1 MEPAQAFV
9 KRAAAKPRSGKDKPL
24 SEDIRLL
31 GRILGDTLRE
41 QESEAAFDLV
51 ERIRRTAVEF
61 HRGGDPRAGASLA
74 ATLRSL
80 DPDAVMTVVRAFT
93 QFSQL
98 ANIAEDRHHIRRRRA
113 HRLAGSRPQN
123 GSIAL
128 AAQRAA
134 SAGVTAEEMSGFL
147 ANGLVMPV
155 LTAHPTEVQRKSIL
169 DAHIEIARLIDA
181 RDRMRRTPEEAG
193 EDADALRRVIL
204 ILWQT
209 RILRSARLT
218 VRDEID
224 NALSFYSY
232 TFLAA
237 IPRLLEEIDAEL
249 HARYKSRLPPPQM
262 LRMGSWI
269 GGDRDGN
276 PFVTHETLAYAVESQ
291 SAIAMAHY
299 LEESH
304 KLGRELSLSLQ
315 RVDISP
321 GLKRLADVAA
331 DTSDQRRDEPY
342 RRALIGIYA
351 RLAATSAA
359 LGHGD
364 AARRPV
370 SAARAYAS
378 SEDFVA
384 DLDTMIGSL
393 RAHGS
398 ARVVYGGLMRL
409 RHAAQAFGF
418 HLASVDMR
426 QHSGVHES
434 VVAELAGRSGAM
446 PGYAQLDEE
455 AKIAFLLTELANAR
469 LLRSPFVEYG
479 ELAAK
484 ELAILDAAQA
494 MQRRFGKVALPTY
507 IISNTN
513 SVSDVLEAAV
523 LLRESGLLRPAR
535 PAGQGAGSQLDL
547 NIAPLFE
554 TIDDLRRA
562 GDMMDRLLSLPAY
575 RALVAARGD
584 LHEVM
589 LGYSDSNKDG
599 GYVTSNWE
607 LYRATLDL
615 VRVCEKHGVKLRLF
629 HGRGGTV
636 GRGGGP
642 SYDAILAQPAGS
654 VNGQIRITEQGEV
667 ISSKYSDAEIGQR
680 NLETLVAATL
690 EASLLR
696 TGKGAVRASSERPE
710 WRAAMEEISASSF
723 AAYRA
728 LVYETP
734 GFVEFFREVTPIGE
748 IAELNIGSRPAARR
762 ASDRIEDLRA
772 IPWVFSWS
780 LARIM
785 LPGWYGFGTALEA
798 FLARGRRTANLKL
811 LREMHAGWPF
821 FRVML
826 ANMDMLLAKTDLG
839 IASRYA
845 GLARDQKRA
854 AALMRRIEDE
864 QSLSKRHLLSIEQSK
879 ELLAGNPTLA
889 RSIRNRRPYID
900 PLNHLQVELLRRLR
914 AGDKDDRV
922 KRALLI
928 TINGIAAGLRN
939 SG

>member
-1 MEPAQAFV
+1 MSAAR
-9 KRAAAKPRSGKDKPL
+9 RASAPRKGKDQPL

-31 GRILGDTLRE
+31 GRMLGDTLRE
-41 QESEAAFDLV
+41 QESDGAFETV

-61 HRGGDPRAGASLA
+61 HRGGDARAGASLT
-74 ATLRSL
+74 ATLRGL
-80 DPDAVMTVVRAFT
+80 DPDSVMTVVRAFT

-113 HRLAGSRPQN
+113 HRVAGSERQN

-134 SAGVTAEEMSGFL
+134 AAGVSAAQMGDFL
-147 ANGLVMPV
+147 ASGIVMPV

-169 DAHIEIARLIDA
+169 DAHIEIARLLDA
-181 RDRMRRTPEEAG
+181 RDRMHQTPEEAQRD
-193 EDADALRRVIL
+193 EAALRRMIL

-209 RILRSARLT
+209 RMLRAARLT
-218 VRDEID
+218 VQDEID
-224 NALSFYSY
+224 NALSFYAY

-237 IPRLLEEIDAEL
+237 VPRLIEEIDAEL
-249 HARYKSRLPPPQM
+249 HARYRTRLPPPQL

-276 PFVTHETLAYAVESQ
+276 PFVTCETLAYAVEHQ
-291 SAIAMAHY
+291 SAIALNHFLAEAH
-299 LEESH
+299 E
-304 KLGRELSLSLQ
+304 LGRELSLSLQ
-315 RVDISP
+315 RVDITP
-321 GLKRLADVAA
+321 ELKRLADAA
-331 DTSDQRRDEPY
+331 GDPSSQRRDEPY
-342 RRALIGIYA
+342 RRALTGIYA

-364 AARRPV
+364 VLRRPL
-370 SAARAYAS
+370 AEAHAYAS
-378 SEDFVA
+378 SAEFVA
-384 DLDTMIGSL
+384 ELDILVESL
-393 RAHGS
+393 RTNGS
-398 ARVVYGGLMRL
+398 ARIVYGRLMRL

-418 HLASVDMR
+418 HLASLDLR
-426 QHSGVHES
+426 QHSGVHET
-434 VVAELAGRSGAM
+434 VVGELVASAGAVPGGSGA
-446 PGYAQLDEE
+446 YAQLDEE
-455 AKIAFLLTELANAR
+455 AKIAFLLAELGTAR
-469 LLRSPFVEYG
+469 LLRSPYVVYG

-484 ELAILDAAQA
+484 ELAIFDQA
-494 MQRRFGKVALPTY
+494 RAVQARFGKVALPTC

-523 LLRESGLLRPAR
+523 LLREAGLLRPAA
-535 PAGQGAGSQLDL
+535 PGATAELDV

-562 GDMMDRLLSLPAY
+562 GAMIDRLLGVPAY
-575 RALVAARGD
+575 RALVSARGD
-584 LHEVM
+584 LQEVM

-615 VRVCEKHGVKLRLF
+615 VAVCEKHRVKLRLF

-642 SYDAILAQPAGS
+642 SYAAILAQPPGS

-667 ISSKYSDAEIGQR
+667 ISSKYSDPEIGLR

-690 EASLLR
+690 EASLLGA
-696 TGKGAVRASSERPE
+696 GKGGAKSDAARAAAGKPE
-710 WRAAMEEISASSF
+710 WHAAMEEISAASF
-723 AAYRA
+723 SAYRA

-734 GFVEFFREVTPIGE
+734 GFAEFFRDVTPIGE

-762 ASDRIEDLRA
+762 ATNRVEDLRA

-785 LPGWYGFGTALEA
+785 LPGWYGFGSAVEA
-798 FLARGRRTANLKL
+798 FVARSRTKNLRL

-826 ANMDMLLAKTDLG
+826 SNMDMLLAKTDLG

-845 GLARDQKRA
+845 RLARDQKRA
-854 AALMRRIEDE
+854 RTLLGRIEDE
-864 QSLSKRHLLSIEQSK
+864 QALSIRHLLAIEGAR
-879 ELLAGNPTLA
+879 ELLGDNPTLA

-914 AGDKDDRV
+914 SGDADDRV

>member
-1 MEPAQAFV
+1 VSRPAAG
-9 KRAAAKPRSGKDKPL
+9 KGKDEPL

-31 GRILGDTLRE
+31 GRMLGDTLRE
-41 QESEAAFDLV
+41 QESEAAFELV
-51 ERIRRTAVEF
+51 ERIRRTAVDF
-61 HRGGDPRAGASLA
+61 HRGGDPRAGTSLA
-74 ATLRSL
+74 ATLRAL
-80 DPDAVMTVVRAFT
+80 EPDAVMTVVRAFT

-113 HRLAGSRPQN
+113 HRLAGSKPQN
-123 GSIAL
+123 GSMAL

-134 SAGVTAEEMSGFL
+134 ASGVTAAEVSEFL
-147 ANGLVMPV
+147 LHGLVMPV

-169 DAHIEIARLIDA
+169 DSHIEIARLLDV
-181 RDRMRRTPEEAG
+181 RDRSRLTPEEAAQG
-193 EDADALRRVIL
+193 EEALRRVIL

-209 RILRSARLT
+209 RMLRAARLT
-218 VRDEID
+218 VQDEID

-232 TFLAA
+232 TFLTA
-237 IPRLLEEIDAEL
+237 IPRLIEEIDAEL
-249 HARYKSRLPPPQM
+249 HARYKRRLPPPQM

-276 PFVTHETLAYAVESQ
+276 PFVSHATLAYAVETQ
-291 SAIAMAHY
+291 SAIALSHY
-299 LEESH
+299 LEEVH

-321 GLKRLADVAA
+321 ALKRLADSAGDV
-331 DTSDQRRDEPY
+331 SDQRRDEPY
-342 RRALIGIYA
+342 RRAMTGIYA
-351 RLAATSAA
+351 RLAATCTA
-359 LGHGD
+359 LGQPE
-364 AARRPV
+364 AARKPTVR
-370 SAARAYAS
+370 ARAYAT
-378 SEDFVA
+378 SEEFTSE
-384 DLDTMIGSL
+384 LDTIIDSL
-393 RAHGS
+393 RLHGS
-398 ARVVYGGLMRL
+398 ARVVYGRLVRL
-409 RHAAQAFGF
+409 RHAAQVFGF
-418 HLASVDMR
+418 HLASVDLR
-426 QHSGVHES
+426 QHSGIHET
-434 VVAELAGRSGAM
+434 VMAELAERSGAVA
-446 PGYAQLDEE
+446 GYAQLDEE
-455 AKIAFLLTELANAR
+455 AKIAFLLAEMGNAR
-469 LLRSPFVEYG
+469 LLRSPFVKYG

-484 ELAILDAAQA
+484 ELAIFDAAQA
-494 MQRRFGKVALPTY
+494 IQARFGKVALPTY

-513 SVSDVLEAAV
+513 AVSDVLEAAV
-523 LLRESGLLRPAR
+523 LLREAGLLRPA
-535 PAGQGAGSQLDL
+535 GKAGSSDKCAPQLDL

-562 GDMMDRLLSLPAY
+562 GQMMDRLLSLPAY
-575 RALVAARGD
+575 RALVTARGNQ
-584 LHEVM
+584 HEVM

-615 VRVCEKHGVKLRLF
+615 VEVCERHKVKLRLF

-667 ISSKYSDAEIGQR
+667 IASKYSDPEIGQR
-680 NLETLVAATL
+680 NLETLVAATF

-696 TGKGAVRASSERPE
+696 PEKGAARAARERPE
-710 WRAAMEEISASSF
+710 WRAAMEEISESSF
-723 AAYRA
+723 KAYRA

-734 GFVEFFREVTPIGE
+734 GFVEFFRDVTPIGE
-748 IAELNIGSRPAARR
+748 IAELNIGSRPAARK

-785 LPGWYGFGTALEA
+785 LPGWYGFGTALEKFVA
-798 FLARGRRTANLKL
+798 KNRTANLKL

-845 GLARDQKRA
+845 RLARDQKRA
-854 AALMRRIEDE
+854 TALLKRIEDE
-864 QSLSKRHLLSIEQSK
+864 QTLSMRHLFAIEQTK
-879 ELLAGNPTLA
+879 ALLAGNPTLA

-900 PLNHLQVELLRRLR
+900 PLNHLQIELLRRLR
-914 AGDKDDRV
+914 AGDGDDRV

>member
-1 MEPAQAFV
+1 MKSSGETAV
-9 KRAAAKPRSGKDKPL
+9 HRNGKDRPL
-24 SEDIRLL
+24 AEDIRRL
-31 GRILGDTLRE
+31 GRMLGDTLRE
-41 QESEAAFDLV
+41 QESVAAFELV
-51 ERIRRTAVEF
+51 ERIRRTAVDF
-61 HRGGDPRAGASLA
+61 HRGGDPRAGASLS

-113 HRLAGSRPQN
+113 HRFGGSKPQS

-134 SAGVTAEEMSGFL
+134 AAGVSAGEMSLFL
-147 ANGLVMPV
+147 TGGLVMPV

-169 DAHIEIARLIDA
+169 DAHIEIARLLDE
-181 RDRMRRTPEEAG
+181 RDRVRQTPGEAA
-193 EDADALRRVIL
+193 ADETALRRMIL

-209 RILRSARLT
+209 RMLRAARLT
-218 VRDEID
+218 VQDEID

-237 IPRLLEEIDAEL
+237 IPRLVEEIDAEL
-249 HARYKSRLPPPQM
+249 HARYRSRLPSPQM

-276 PFVTHETLAYAVESQ
+276 PFVTHATLTYAVEKQ
-291 SAIAMAHY
+291 SALALGHY
-299 LEESH
+299 LEETH
-304 KLGRELSLSLQ
+304 ALGRELSLSLQ

-321 GLKRLADVAA
+321 ELKRLADAA
-331 DTSDQRRDEPY
+331 GDISDQRRDEPY
-342 RRALIGIYA
+342 RRALTGIYA
-351 RLAATSAA
+351 RLAATSMA
-359 LGHGD
+359 LGQG
-364 AARRPV
+364 APTRRPL
-370 SAARAYAS
+370 APARPYAAS
-378 SEDFVA
+378 SDFVHE
-384 DLDTMIGSL
+384 LDTLIESL
-393 RAHGS
+393 RTHGS
-398 ARVVYGGLMRL
+398 ARVAHGRLMRL

-434 VVAELAGRSGAM
+434 VMGELAASAGATAD
-446 PGYAQLDEE
+446 YAKLDEE
-455 AKIAFLLTELANAR
+455 AKIDFLLRELGTAR
-469 LLRSPFVEYG
+469 LLRSPFVPYG

-484 ELAILDAAQA
+484 ELAILDAAQSLQA
-494 MQRRFGKVALPTY
+494 RFGKAALPTY
-507 IISNTN
+507 IISNTD
-513 SVSDVLEAAV
+513 SVSDILEAAV
-523 LLRESGLLRPAR
+523 LLREAGLLRTGPVADQA
-535 PAGQGAGSQLDL
+535 PGLL
-547 NIAPLFE
+547 VNIAPLFE

-562 GDMMDRLLSLPAY
+562 GAMMDRLLGLPAY
-575 RALVAARGD
+575 RALVAGRGD
-584 LHEVM
+584 LQEVM

-615 VRVCEKHGVKLRLF
+615 VQVCRKHKVKLRLF

-642 SYDAILAQPAGS
+642 SYDAILAQPPGS

-667 ISSKYSDAEIGQR
+667 IASKYSDAGIGRR

-690 EASLLR
+690 EASLLKSA
-696 TGKGAVRASSERPE
+696 KGAVHPSFERPE
-710 WRAAMEEISASSF
+710 WRAAMEEISAGSF

-734 GFVEFFREVTPIGE
+734 GFVEFFRDVTPIGE
-748 IAELNIGSRPAARR
+748 IAELNIGSRPAARK
-762 ASDRIEDLRA
+762 ATNRIEDLRA

-780 LARIM
+780 LSRIM
-785 LPGWYGFGTALEA
+785 LPGWYGFGTAVEA
-798 FLARGRRTANLKL
+798 FVAQSRTKNLKL

-845 GLARDQKRA
+845 RLARDQKRA
-854 AALMRRIEDE
+854 TALLGRIEDE
-864 QSLSKRHLLSIEQSK
+864 QALSISHLLAIERTK
-879 ELLAGNPTLA
+879 GLLEGNPTLA

-900 PLNHLQVELLRRLR
+900 PLNHLQIELLRRLR
-914 AGDKDDRV
+914 SGDQDDRV

>member
-1 MEPAQAFV
+1 VKSPAA
-9 KRAAAKPRSGKDKPL
+9 RPRNAKDKPL

-41 QESEAAFDLV
+41 QESEAAFELV
-51 ERIRRTAVEF
+51 ERIRRTAVDF

-113 HRLAGSRPQN
+113 HRVAGSKPQN

-134 SAGVTAEEMSGFL
+134 AAGVTAAEISGFL
-147 ANGLVMPV
+147 LNGLVMPV

-169 DAHIEIARLIDA
+169 DAHIEIARLLDT
-181 RDRMRRTPEEAG
+181 RDRMRLTPEESEEYAT
-193 EDADALRRVIL
+193 ALRRVIL

-218 VRDEID
+218 VQDEID
-224 NALSFYSY
+224 NALSFYGY

-237 IPRLLEEIDAEL
+237 IPRLIEEIDAEL

-291 SAIAMAHY
+291 SAVALAHY
-299 LEESH
+299 LEEAH

-315 RVDISP
+315 RVEISP
-321 GLKRLADVAA
+321 ALKRLADAA
-331 DTSDQRRDEPY
+331 GDNSDQRRDEPY

-359 LGHGD
+359 LGHGE

-370 SAARAYAS
+370 SQARPYAS
-378 SEDFVA
+378 SEAFVA
-384 DLDTMIGSL
+384 DLDTMIDSL
-393 RAHGS
+393 RGHGS

-426 QHSGVHES
+426 QHSGVHEG
-434 VVAELAGRSGAM
+434 VVAELAARSGAM

-455 AKIAFLLTELANAR
+455 AKIAFLLAELADAR
-469 LLRSPFVEYG
+469 LLRSPFVKYG
-479 ELAAK
+479 DLAAK

-494 MQRRFGKVALPTY
+494 MQRRFGKGALPTC

-523 LLRESGLLRPAR
+523 LLREAGLLRPAGP
-535 PAGQGAGSQLDL
+535 PAEGAVTGPQLDL

-562 GDMMDRLLSLPAY
+562 GDIMDRLLGLPAY

-667 ISSKYSDAEIGQR
+667 IASKYSDAEIGQR
-680 NLETLVAATL
+680 NLETLVAATF

-696 TGKGAVRASSERPE
+696 PGKGASRASSEPHE
-710 WRAAMEEISASSF
+710 WRAAMEEISAGSF

-734 GFVEFFREVTPIGE
+734 GFVEFFRDVTPIGE

-798 FLARGRRTANLKL
+798 FLSKGRRTANLKL
-811 LREMHAGWPF
+811 LRQMHAGWPF

-854 AALMRRIEDE
+854 TALLSRIEDE
-864 QSLSKRHLLSIEQSK
+864 QSLSKRHLFAIEQSK
-879 ELLAGNPTLA
+879 EPLADNPTLA

-914 AGDKDDRV
+914 SGDTDDRV

>member
-1 MEPAQAFV
+1 MKPA
-9 KRAAAKPRSGKDKPL
+9 GKDQPL

-31 GRILGDTLRE
+31 GRMLGDTLRE
-41 QESEAAFDLV
+41 QESTAAFDLV
-51 ERIRRTAVEF
+51 ERIRTTAVAF
-61 HRGGDPRAGASLA
+61 HRGGDRRAGASLA
-74 ATLRSL
+74 STLRSL

-113 HRLAGSRPQN
+113 HRLAGSKPQN

-128 AAQRAA
+128 AAERAA
-134 SAGVTAEEMSGFL
+134 SAGVTAAEVSAFL
-147 ANGLVMPV
+147 ESGLVMPV

-169 DAHIEIARLIDA
+169 DAHIEIARLLDE
-181 RDRMRRTPEEAG
+181 RDRMRHTPDEAAAG
-193 EDADALRRVIL
+193 EAALRRVIL

-209 RILRSARLT
+209 RMLRAARLT
-218 VRDEID
+218 VQDEID
-224 NALSFYSY
+224 NALSFYTY

-237 IPRLLEEIDAEL
+237 IPRLIEEVDAEL
-249 HARYKSRLPPPQM
+249 QARYRSRLAAPQM

-276 PFVTHETLAYAVESQ
+276 PFVTHETLAYAVENQ
-291 SAIAMAHY
+291 SAFALAHY
-299 LEESH
+299 LTEAHE
-304 KLGRELSLSLQ
+304 LGRELSLSLQ

-321 GLKRLADVAA
+321 ELKRLADAA
-331 DTSDQRRDEPY
+331 EDSSDQRRDEPY
-342 RRALIGIYA
+342 RRALIGVYA
-351 RLAATSAA
+351 RLAATSRS
-359 LGHGD
+359 LGHRE
-364 AARRPV
+364 ALRRPV
-370 SAARAYAS
+370 SQAQAYAS
-378 SEDFVA
+378 SADFVK
-384 DLDTMIGSL
+384 DLDTMIDSL
-393 RAHGS
+393 RTHGS
-398 ARVVYGGLMRL
+398 ARVVYGRLVRL

-418 HLASVDMR
+418 HLASLDMR
-426 QHSGVHES
+426 QHSAIHGQ
-434 VVAELAGRSGAM
+434 VVAELAAGCGAAAD
-446 PGYAQLDEE
+446 YAGLDEE
-455 AKIAFLLTELANAR
+455 AKIAFLLAELGTAR
-469 LLRSPFVEYG
+469 LLRSPFVAYG

-484 ELAILDAAQA
+484 ELAIFDAAA
-494 MQRRFGKVALPTY
+494 GVHRRFGPTALPTC

-513 SVSDVLEAAV
+513 SVSDILEAAV
-523 LLRESGLLRPAR
+523 LLREAGLLRPGHGPDR
-535 PAGQGAGSQLDL
+535 PAVLDV

-562 GDMMDRLLSLPAY
+562 GQMIDRLLGLPAY
-575 RALVAARGD
+575 RALVAGRGD
-584 LHEVM
+584 LQEVM

-607 LYRATLDL
+607 LHRATLEL
-615 VRVCEKHGVKLRLF
+615 AAVCERHGVKLRLF

-667 ISSKYSDAEIGQR
+667 IASKYPDAEIGQR
-680 NLETLVAATL
+680 NLEALVAATF
-690 EASLLR
+690 EATVLR
-696 TGKGAVRASSERPE
+696 GREAVPERPE
-710 WRAAMEEISASSF
+710 WRAAMEEISAASF
-723 AAYRA
+723 AAYRS

-734 GFVEFFREVTPIGE
+734 GFNEFFRDVTPIGE
-748 IAELNIGSRPAARR
+748 IAELNVGSRPAARR

-785 LPGWYGFGTALEA
+785 LPGWYGFGTAVET
-798 FLARGRRTANLKL
+798 FLSKNRTKNLKL

-845 GLARDQKRA
+845 RLARDQKRA
-854 AALMRRIEDE
+854 TALLGRIDAERT
-864 QSLSKRHLLSIEQSK
+864 LAMRHLFSIERTR
-879 ELLAGNPTLA
+879 ELLSGNPTLA

-914 AGDKDDRV
+914 GGDTDDRV

>member
-1 MEPAQAFV
+1 VEPAQTVV
-9 KRAAAKPRSGKDKPL
+9 KAAVKTPAKPASAKAAPRNGKDQPL
-24 SEDIRLL
+24 AEDIRRL
-31 GRILGDTLRE
+31 GRMLGDTLRE
-41 QESEAAFDLV
+41 QESLQAFELV
-51 ERIRRTAVEF
+51 ERIRRTAVDF
-61 HRGGDPRAGASLA
+61 RRGGDPRAGASLA
-74 ATLRSL
+74 ATLRAL

-113 HRLAGSRPQN
+113 HRFGGSKPQS

-128 AAQRAA
+128 AAERAA
-134 SAGVTAEEMSGFL
+134 AAGVTAGELSAFL
-147 ANGLVMPV
+147 TGGLVMPV

-169 DAHIEIARLIDA
+169 DAHIEIARLLDE
-181 RDRMRRTPEEAG
+181 RDRVRQTPEEAA
-193 EDADALRRVIL
+193 ADEAALRRMIL

-209 RILRSARLT
+209 RMLRAARLT
-218 VRDEID
+218 VQDEID

-237 IPRLLEEIDAEL
+237 IPRLIEEIDAEL
-249 HARYKSRLPPPQM
+249 HARYRSRLPAPQM

-276 PFVTHETLAYAVESQ
+276 PFVTHATLTYAVERQ
-291 SAIAMAHY
+291 SVLALAHY
-299 LEESH
+299 LGETH
-304 KLGRELSLSLQ
+304 ALGRELSLSLQ

-321 GLKRLADVAA
+321 ELKRLADAA
-331 DTSDQRRDEPY
+331 GDPSDQRRDEPY
-342 RRALIGIYA
+342 RRALTGVYS
-351 RLAATSAA
+351 RLAATSLA
-359 LGHGD
+359 LGQRD
-364 AARRPV
+364 PVRRPL
-370 SAARAYAS
+370 SAARPYAAS
-378 SEDFVA
+378 AEFVGE
-384 DLDTMIGSL
+384 LDTLIESL
-393 RAHGS
+393 RTHGS
-398 ARVVYGGLMRL
+398 ARVVYGRLMRL

-418 HLASVDMR
+418 HLASVDLR
-426 QHSGVHES
+426 QHSGVHET
-434 VVAELAGRSGAM
+434 VVAELAARAGAVAD
-446 PGYAQLDEE
+446 YAKLDED
-455 AKIAFLLTELANAR
+455 AKIAFLLAELGTAR
-469 LLRSPFVEYG
+469 LLRSPFVPYG

-494 MQRRFGKVALPTY
+494 IQQRFGSTALPTS

-513 SVSDVLEAAV
+513 SVSDILEAAV
-523 LLRESGLLRPAR
+523 LLREAGLLRPG
-535 PAGQGAGSQLDL
+535 PVPVLDL

-562 GDMMDRLLSLPAY
+562 GAMMDRLLGLPAY
-575 RALVAARGD
+575 RALIAGRGD
-584 LHEVM
+584 LQEVM

-615 VRVCEKHGVKLRLF
+615 VQVCQKHKVKLRLF

-642 SYDAILAQPAGS
+642 SYDAILAQPPGS

-667 ISSKYSDAEIGQR
+667 IASKYSDAEIGLR

-690 EASLLR
+690 EASLLKSA
-696 TGKGAVRASSERPE
+696 KGVAERPE
-710 WRAAMEEISASSF
+710 WRAAMEEISAASF

-734 GFVEFFREVTPIGE
+734 GFVEFFRDVTPIGE
-748 IAELNIGSRPAARR
+748 IAELNIGSRPAARK
-762 ASDRIEDLRA
+762 ASNRIEDLRA

-780 LARIM
+780 LSRIM
-785 LPGWYGFGTALEA
+785 LPGWYGFGTAVEA
-798 FLARGRRTANLKL
+798 FVAKSRTKNLKL

-845 GLARDQKRA
+845 RLARDQKRA
-854 AALMRRIEDE
+854 TALLRRIEDE
-864 QSLSKRHLLSIEQSK
+864 QALSLRHLFAIERTK
-879 ELLAGNPTLA
+879 GLLEGNPTLA

-900 PLNHLQVELLRRLR
+900 PLNHLQIELLRRLR
-914 AGDKDDRV
+914 SGDTDDRV

>member
-1 MEPAQAFV
+1 MKTA
-9 KRAAAKPRSGKDKPL
+9 GKDQPL

-31 GRILGDTLRE
+31 GRMLGDTLRE
-41 QESEAAFDLV
+41 QESAAAFELV

-113 HRLAGSRPQN
+113 HRLGGSKPQN
-123 GSIAL
+123 GSMAL
-128 AAQRAA
+128 AAERAA
-134 SAGVTAEEMSGFL
+134 AAGVTAAEVSEFL
-147 ANGLVMPV
+147 TGGIVMAV

-169 DAHIEIARLIDA
+169 DAHIEIARLIDE
-181 RDRMRRTPEEAG
+181 RDRMRQTPEEAAAG
-193 EDADALRRVIL
+193 EEALRRIIL

-209 RILRSARLT
+209 RMLRAARLT
-218 VRDEID
+218 VQDEID

-232 TFLAA
+232 TFLDA
-237 IPRLLEEIDAEL
+237 IPRLVEEVDAEL
-249 HARYKSRLPPPQM
+249 QARYKSRLPAPQM
-262 LRMGSWI
+262 LKMGSWI

-276 PFVTHETLAYAVESQ
+276 PFVTHETLAYALENQ
-291 SAIAMAHY
+291 SALALAHY
-299 LEESH
+299 LAEAHE
-304 KLGRELSLSLQ
+304 LGRELSLSLQ
-315 RVDISP
+315 RVDITP
-321 GLKRLADVAA
+321 ALKKLADAA
-331 DTSDQRRDEPY
+331 EDASDQRRDEPY
-342 RRALIGIYA
+342 RRALIGVYA
-351 RLAATSAA
+351 RLAATSLA
-359 LGHGD
+359 LGHRD
-364 AARRPV
+364 ALRRPV
-370 SAARAYAS
+370 SKGKPYATAA
-378 SEDFVA
+378 DFIR
-384 DLDTMIGSL
+384 DLDTLIESL
-393 RAHGS
+393 RTHGS
-398 ARVVYGGLMRL
+398 ARVVYGRLVRL

-418 HLASVDMR
+418 HLASLDMR
-426 QHSGVHES
+426 QHSGIHEQ
-434 VVAELAGRSGAM
+434 VVAELAARSGAAAD
-446 PGYAQLDEE
+446 YAALGEE
-455 AKIAFLLTELANAR
+455 ARIAFLLGELGNAR
-469 LLRSPFVEYG
+469 LLRSPYVQYG

-484 ELAILDAAQA
+484 ELAIFDAAQDA
-494 MQRRFGKVALPTY
+494 HRRFGRAALPTY

-513 SVSDVLEAAV
+513 SVSDILEAAV
-523 LLRESGLLRPAR
+523 LLREAGLLRPASG
-535 PAGQGAGSQLDL
+535 PSSSPVLDA

-562 GDMMDRLLSLPAY
+562 GAMMDRLLSLSAY
-575 RALVAARGD
+575 RALVAARGN
-584 LHEVM
+584 LQEVM

-615 VRVCEKHGVKLRLF
+615 VAVCKRHRVKLRLF

-642 SYDAILAQPAGS
+642 SYDAILAQPPGS
-654 VNGQIRITEQGEV
+654 VSGQIRITEQGEV
-667 ISSKYSDAEIGQR
+667 IASKYSDAEIGQR
-680 NLETLVAATL
+680 NLETLVAATF
-690 EASLLR
+690 EATLLR
-696 TGKGAVRASSERPE
+696 GRDAAPERPE
-710 WRAAMEEISASSF
+710 WRAAMEEISAASF
-723 AAYRA
+723 AAYRS

-734 GFVEFFREVTPIGE
+734 GFNEFFRDVTPIGE

-762 ASDRIEDLRA
+762 ATDRIEDLRA

-785 LPGWYGFGTALEA
+785 LPGWYGFGSAVEA
-798 FLARGRRTANLKL
+798 FVARNRTGHLKL
-811 LREMHAGWPF
+811 LREMHAEWPF

-845 GLARDQKRA
+845 RLARDQKRA
-854 AALMRRIEDE
+854 AALLGRIEAE
-864 QSLSKRHLLSIEQSK
+864 QALSKRHLFAIQRSK
-879 ELLAGNPTLA
+879 ALLDSNPTLA

-914 AGDKDDRV
+914 SGDTDDRV

>member
-1 MEPAQAFV
+1 VKKAAGRREPS
-9 KRAAAKPRSGKDKPL
+9 RDGKDQPL
-24 SEDIRLL
+24 AEDIRHL

-41 QESEAAFDLV
+41 QESAAAFDLV

-61 HRGGDPRAGASLA
+61 RRGGDPRAGASLA

-80 DPDAVMTVVRAFT
+80 EPDAVMTVVRAFT

-113 HRLAGSRPQN
+113 HLLGGSKPQG

-134 SAGVTAEEMSGFL
+134 EAGVTAGELAAFL
-147 ANGLVMPV
+147 TGGLVMPV

-169 DAHIEIARLIDA
+169 DAHIEIARLLDE
-181 RDRMRRTPEEAG
+181 RDRMRQTPEEAAVD
-193 EDADALRRVIL
+193 EAALRRMIL

-209 RILRSARLT
+209 RMLRAARLT
-218 VRDEID
+218 VQDEID
-224 NALSFYSY
+224 NALSFYTY

-237 IPRLLEEIDAEL
+237 IPRLIEEIDSEL
-249 HARYKSRLPPPQM
+249 HALYRSRLPAPQM

-276 PFVTHETLAYAVESQ
+276 PFVTHETLAYALERQ
-291 SAIAMAHY
+291 SALALAHF
-299 LEESH
+299 LEEAH
-304 KLGRELSLSLQ
+304 ALGRELSLSLQ
-315 RVDISP
+315 RVEISP
-321 GLKRLADVAA
+321 ELKRLADAA
-331 DTSDQRRDEPY
+331 EDDSDQRRDEPY
-342 RRALIGIYA
+342 RRALTGVYA
-351 RLAATSAA
+351 RLAATSLA
-359 LGHGD
+359 LGHREPS
-364 AARRPV
+364 RRPLA
-370 SAARAYAS
+370 SAKPYAAS
-378 SEDFVA
+378 ADFVR
-384 DLDTMIGSL
+384 DLDTLIGSL
-393 RAHGS
+393 RTHGS
-398 ARVVYGGLMRL
+398 ARVVYGRLMRL

-418 HLASVDMR
+418 HLASVDLR
-426 QHSGVHES
+426 QHSGVHEA
-434 VVAELAGRSGAM
+434 VVGELAARAGAVAD
-446 PGYAQLDEE
+446 YTKLDEE
-455 AKIAFLLTELANAR
+455 AKIAFLLAELGAAR
-469 LLRSPFVEYG
+469 LLRSPFVAYG

-484 ELAILDAAQA
+484 ELAILDAAKVIHQ
-494 MQRRFGKVALPTY
+494 RFGKAAVPTC

-513 SVSDVLEAAV
+513 SVSDILEAAV
-523 LLRESGLLRPAR
+523 LLREAGLLRPA
-535 PAGQGAGSQLDL
+535 GAGDAPAVLDL

-562 GDMMDRLLSLPAY
+562 GAMMDRLLGVPAY
-575 RALVAARGD
+575 RALVAGRGD
-584 LHEVM
+584 LQEVM

-615 VRVCEKHGVKLRLF
+615 VGVCEKHKVKLRLF

-642 SYDAILAQPAGS
+642 SYDAILAQPPGS

-667 ISSKYSDAEIGQR
+667 IASKYSDAEIGLR

-690 EASLLR
+690 EASLLKPA
-696 TGKGAVRASSERPE
+696 KGVAERPE
-710 WRAAMEEISASSF
+710 WRAAMEEISAGSF

-734 GFVEFFREVTPIGE
+734 GFVEFFRDVTPIGE
-748 IAELNIGSRPAARR
+748 IAGLNIGSRPAARR
-762 ASDRIEDLRA
+762 ATNRIEDLRA

-780 LARIM
+780 LSRIM
-785 LPGWYGFGTALEA
+785 LPGWYGFGSAVEA
-798 FLARGRRTANLKL
+798 FLAKSRTKNLRL

-854 AALMRRIEDE
+854 TQLLGRIEEE
-864 QSLSKRHLLSIEQSK
+864 QALSMRHLFAIERTK
-879 ELLAGNPTLA
+879 GVLEGNPTLA

-914 AGDKDDRV
+914 SGDTDDRV

>member
-1 MEPAQAFV
+1 MAGAG
-9 KRAAAKPRSGKDKPL
+9 PRNGKDQPL

-31 GRILGDTLRE
+31 GRMLGDTLRE
-41 QESEAAFDLV
+41 QESVAAFDLV

-98 ANIAEDRHHIRRRRA
+98 ANIAEDRHHIRRRRE
-113 HRLAGSRPQN
+113 HRLGGSRPQN

-128 AAQRAA
+128 AVQRAA
-134 SAGVTAEEMSGFL
+134 EAGVTAGELSAFL

-169 DAHIEIARLIDA
+169 DAHIEIARLLDQ
-181 RDRMRRTPEEAG
+181 RDRMRLTPEEAA
-193 EDADALRRVIL
+193 ADEEALRRMIL
-204 ILWQT
+204 IQWQT
-209 RILRSARLT
+209 RMLRAARLT
-218 VRDEID
+218 VQDEVD

-237 IPRLLEEIDAEL
+237 IPRLLEEMDAEF
-249 HARYKSRLPPPQM
+249 HARYRSRLPPPQM

-276 PFVTHETLAYAVESQ
+276 PFVTHETLTYAVERQ
-291 SAIAMAHY
+291 SVLALSHY
-299 LEESH
+299 LEETH
-304 KLGRELSLSLQ
+304 ALGRELSLSLQ

-321 GLKRLADVAA
+321 ALKRLVDAA
-331 DTSDQRRDEPY
+331 EDASDQRRDEPY
-342 RRALIGIYA
+342 RRALIGVYA
-351 RLAATSAA
+351 RLAATSLAF
-359 LGHGD
+359 GQRD
-364 AARRPV
+364 PIRRPL
-370 SAARAYAS
+370 AAAKPYPS
-378 SEDFVA
+378 SEAFVQ
-384 DLDTMIGSL
+384 DLDTIIESL
-393 RAHGS
+393 RTHGS
-398 ARVVYGGLMRL
+398 ARVVYGRLMRL

-418 HLASVDMR
+418 HLASVDLR
-426 QHSGVHES
+426 QHSGVHET
-434 VVAELAGRSGAM
+434 VVAELAARAGAT
-446 PGYAQLDEE
+446 PEYARLGEE
-455 AKIAFLLTELANAR
+455 EKIAFLLGELGTAR
-469 LLRSPFVEYG
+469 LLRSPFMPYG

-484 ELAILDAAQA
+484 ELAILDAAQGI
-494 MQRRFGKVALPTY
+494 QKRFGKAALPTC

-513 SVSDVLEAAV
+513 AVSDILEAAV
-523 LLRESGLLRPAR
+523 LLREAGLLRPGPGPGERAE
-535 PAGQGAGSQLDL
+535 LDV

-562 GDMMDRLLSLPAY
+562 GDMMDRLLAVPAY
-575 RALVAARGD
+575 RSMIAGRGD
-584 LHEVM
+584 LQEVM

-615 VRVCEKHGVKLRLF
+615 VRVCEKHSVKLRLF

-642 SYDAILAQPAGS
+642 SYDAILAQPPGS

-667 ISSKYSDAEIGQR
+667 IASKYSDAEIGLR

-690 EASLLR
+690 EASLLPPVEE
-696 TGKGAVRASSERPE
+696 TVERPE
-710 WRAAMEEISASSF
+710 WRAAMEAISAASF

-734 GFVEFFREVTPIGE
+734 GFVEFFRDVTPIGE
-748 IAELNIGSRPAARR
+748 IADLNIGSRPAARR
-762 ASDRIEDLRA
+762 ASNRIEDLRA

-780 LARIM
+780 LSRIM
-785 LPGWYGFGTALEA
+785 LPGWYGFGTAVEA
-798 FLARGRRTANLKL
+798 FVAQSRTRNLKL

-845 GLARDQKRA
+845 RLAGDQKRA
-854 AALMRRIEDE
+854 GALLARIEEE
-864 QSLSKRHLLSIEQSK
+864 QALSMRHLFAIERTRS
-879 ELLAGNPTLA
+879 LLERNPTLA

-900 PLNHLQVELLRRLR
+900 PLNHLQIELLRRLR
-914 AGDKDDRV
+914 SGDTDDRV